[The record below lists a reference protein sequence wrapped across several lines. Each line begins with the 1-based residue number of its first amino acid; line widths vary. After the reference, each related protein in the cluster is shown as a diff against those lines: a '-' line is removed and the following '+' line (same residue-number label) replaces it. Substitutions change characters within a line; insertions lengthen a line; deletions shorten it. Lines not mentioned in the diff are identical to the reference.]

1 MSDNQNVKVIMLD
14 QETRRKN
21 RILVWILIAIMA
33 GMATWGTLYL
43 RHYGFNTSPSTE
55 RYH

>member
-1 MSDNQNVKVIMLD
+1 MHVSPLKTLNDA
-14 QETRRKN
+14 TRKKN
-21 RILVWILIAIMA
+21 RTLVWVLVAIMIA
-33 GMATWGTLYL
+33 MAAWGTLYL

>member
-1 MSDNQNVKVIMLD
+1 MHSQTLNLPDSQ
-14 QETRRKN
+14 TRKKN
-21 RILVWILIAIMA
+21 RTLVWILVAIML
-33 GMATWGTLYL
+33 GMATWGSLYL

>member
-1 MSDNQNVKVIMLD
+1 MSAEPLKILD
-14 QETRRKN
+14 PVTRKKN
-21 RILVWILIAIMA
+21 RTMVWILIAIML

-43 RHYGFNTSPSTE
+43 RFYGFNTSPSTE

>member
-1 MSDNQNVKVIMLD
+1 MSQLKSSTVGPEIR
-14 QETRRKN
+14 QRN
-21 RILVWILIAIMA
+21 RTLVWILIAIML

-55 RYH
+55 HYH